1 MKELAFG
8 LKIHFISKIDED
20 DGNVCENVHGFE
32 KTIKESD
39 ILAESKKIGKLLLK
53 KELGRVPPG
62 APGGNAVRARNES
75 SQEKDAASKQ
85 DNRVDGG
92 KRKYMRDSAQS
103 VMKKCKLTSFTNQPL
118 FFQHTLFHDS
128 LKTHQFTDK
137 LVNNCLLQTYR
148 RDKNSRLPELKVQ
161 ITLAVFKILTEFNNK
176 INCFSNNSL
185 FKQINSSG
193 TEVK

>member
-1 MKELAFG
+1 MRPVKDCLKELAFG
-8 LKIHFISKIDED
+8 LKIHFISKIDQD

-75 SQEKDAASKQ
+75 SQEKEAASKQ

-128 LKTHQFTDK
+128 AVITEIVYIKNLRERGNFLKDK
-137 LVNNCLLQTYR
+137 
-148 RDKNSRLPELKVQ
+148 SGG
-161 ITLAVFKILTEFNNK
+161 ILN
-176 INCFSNNSL
+176 
-185 FKQINSSG
+185 
-193 TEVK
+193 